1 MNHLL
6 FKIFPLIVKAD
17 QNVKTIT
24 IQASGH
30 SCTGKR
36 ILDKTHQVRKIV
48 MGGPVD
54 PAAPE
59 WRQPEALLPFDR
71 LENGDLEV
79 RLTCP
84 AEDEYML
91 ALEDE
96 NGTEVQRFSIYALKE
111 DLFNLRPYKGDFHI
125 HSCNSDGKETA
136 SYVAASCR
144 KIGFDFMALT
154 DHCRYEPS
162 LEAMEAMKK
171 MDTDMLCCPGEE
183 VHLPGTTVH
192 VVNAGGLFSVNG
204 LLPMKENYLD
214 TNGELS
220 KRRFDESVTPPD
232 VLKMDDFWQQI
243 ADIEST
249 LTVPEGVDAK
259 SYAVCLWIFDKIRE
273 AQGLGIFA
281 HPYWIQDLWQI
292 PEKFTRFMLK
302 NHPFDAFE
310 VLGGENYYQQNGY
323 QAALYY
329 DEYRYGR
336 VHPIVGST
344 DSHSSM
350 PTNRNWDICST
361 ILFATENTREAI
373 LQAVKEKYS
382 VAVDTISKEY
392 RLVGE
397 FRLQKYACFLM
408 ENYFPIHDKQAAIDG
423 ELTYQYA
430 IGNAT
435 KEELELIASRAET
448 LMKKYI
454 LLKA

>member
-6 FKIFPLIVKAD
+6 FKVFPLVVKAD

-183 VHLPGTTVH
+183 VHLPGNEVH
-192 VVNAGGLFSVNG
+192 IINFGGSFSVNQFVRDNEE
-204 LLPMKENYLD
+204 LYRKEVAERDDMPKDLP
-214 TNGELS
+214 TVT
-220 KRRFDESVTPPD
+220 RFQVAASEWT
-232 VLKMDDFWQQI
+232 
-243 ADIEST
+243 
-249 LTVPEGVDAK
+249 
-259 SYAVCLWIFDKIRE
+259 FDKIRE
-273 AQGLGIFA
+273 GNGIAMFC
-281 HPYWIQDLWQI
+281 HPYWRPGHNYIGEDVVDLLHERNRFDVLEVFGGFYRYQVESNMLALSRYMEERSKGKKI
-292 PEKFTRFMLK
+292 PVAGISDAHGCDGDLFGWYYTIIFADELKFESLATSIRNEQCVAVHWIPDEHPIIAGPFRLTRFAHFLLREFYPA
-302 NHPFDAFE
+302 HDDLCRVE
-310 VLGGENYYQQNGY
+310 GEIMCRNEEN
-323 QAALYY
+323 AA
-329 DEYRYGR
+329 E
-336 VHPIVGST
+336 
-344 DSHSSM
+344 
-350 PTNRNWDICST
+350 
-361 ILFATENTREAI
+361 
-373 LQAVKEKYS
+373 
-382 VAVDTISKEY
+382 
-392 RLVGE
+392 
-397 FRLQKYACFLM
+397 
-408 ENYFPIHDKQAAIDG
+408 
-423 ELTYQYA
+423 
-430 IGNAT
+430 
-435 KEELELIASRAET
+435 
-448 LMKKYI
+448 LMKYRKGSVPAYFAQCWE
-454 LLKA
+454 K